1 MKLLVID
8 DHDIVR
14 QGVRRLLSTLPDA
27 QVIEAATA
35 ADGFDQYG
43 REKPDVVVLDIN
55 LAGGSGLALLE
66 RLRQSDPK
74 ARVVMFSMH
83 ADASYA
89 NRALKSGATG
99 FVSKTA
105 RAEELIEAVK
115 LARSGQRYV
124 DKSLANAMA
133 LGAGYGDP
141 LSVLTMRETDILR
154 LLGDGRSLTDIATT
168 LGIAYKT
175 VANTCTRMKEKL
187 GVERTADLIRIAIE
201 RNAER

>member
-1 MKLLVID
+1 
-8 DHDIVR
+8 
-14 QGVRRLLSTLPDA
+14 
-27 QVIEAATA
+27 
-35 ADGFDQYG
+35 
-43 REKPDVVVLDIN
+43 VLDIN

-115 LARSGQRYV
+115 LARSGQRYI
-124 DKSLANAMA
+124 DKSLATAMA

-154 LLGDGRSLTDIATT
+154 LLGDGRSLTGIATT

-187 GVERTADLIRIAIE
+187 GVERSADLIRIAIE
-201 RNAER
+201 RKAEG

>member
-35 ADGFDQYG
+35 AEGFDHYT

-105 RAEELIEAVK
+105 RAEELIEAIK
-115 LARSGQRYV
+115 LARSGQRYI
-124 DKSLANAMA
+124 DKSLATAMA

-154 LLGDGRSLTDIATT
+154 LLGDGRSLTGIATT

-187 GVERTADLIRIAIE
+187 GVERSADLIRIAIE
-201 RNAER
+201 RKAEG